1 MNLAVC
7 FFAHSELFPVYNGY
21 IICTD
26 IELGENTMKES
37 ELMRKLHNGDKEAAG
52 LIIERYYADIYRF
65 CLYMVQSKEDAYDIT
80 QESFLKFIKME
91 LLSSSKPQRISFDDC
106 KKPLF

>member
-1 MNLAVC
+1 
-7 FFAHSELFPVYNGY
+7 
-21 IICTD
+21 
-26 IELGENTMKES
+26 MKES

-80 QESFLKFIKME
+80 QESFLKFIKYGTFIIIKT
-91 LLSSSKPQRISFDDC
+91 SKDIFDDC

>member
-1 MNLAVC
+1 
-7 FFAHSELFPVYNGY
+7 
-21 IICTD
+21 
-26 IELGENTMKES
+26 MKES

-80 QESFLKFIKME
+80 QESVLKFIKYGTSFFSVFINKFSSLFFIIHMFCDQYNTKF
-91 LLSSSKPQRISFDDC
+91 LSFRLKI
-106 KKPLF
+106 